1 MKKILMIVLGIGLL
15 FNPIKAICSAE
26 QIAVI
31 VNKANQVSKMGLDE
45 VKKFYTNDVLTWP
58 DGKNVNLYD
67 LTTGDPARQGFSNK
81 VLGKDAEKVAEEWA
95 NKKITNSAKNPPVT
109 VKSSILVLDRVG
121 KDVSAIGYL
130 LQSDVKGD
138 DVKVIATLE

>member
-1 MKKILMIVLGIGLL
+1 MRKILMIVLGIWLL
-15 FNPIKAICSAE
+15 FNPMKAVCSAE

-31 VNKANQVSKMGLDE
+31 VNKANQVSKMSSDE
-45 VKKFYTNDVLTWP
+45 VKKLYTNDVLTWS

-67 LTTGDPARQGFSNK
+67 LSTGDPARKDFSNK

-95 NKKITNSAKNPPVT
+95 NKKITNSAKNPPIT

-130 LQSDVKGD
+130 LKKDVKGEN
-138 DVKVIATLE
+138 VKIIATID